1 MNKLYYFSDYY
12 PPESN
17 APALR
22 VDFNSHY
29 FCQNGIDVTIV
40 TCNPNFP
47 DGKLYEGFKNRVIHK
62 TIDRQVN
69 VVRLWSF
76 IWPNSGKFF
85 RILDHVSSAVMF
97 FIYGLNIK
105 KDSTV
110 IATSPQFLTIFSIYL
125 LSYFRKFEFY
135 VEIRDMWPEGIIF
148 LNPNSKLYK
157 VLEYIEGKIYK
168 RSDRIIVVTE
178 SFKSSIALRHGIK
191 EEKFIVSFNGCDV
204 EKFKPVKHSNLDMH
218 RGANLILGYAGTIGI
233 SHGIDNVCSHI
244 KKYNKT
250 NRDFIQLFIVGSG
263 AYFSKYKNDF
273 ESQEIIFMD
282 RIPQELV
289 NEFYSK
295 IDFALVSL
303 LNIKPYDNVIPSKLF
318 ESLAYK
324 TPILGAL
331 RGEARSIITEN
342 KVGEVFENDCYK
354 SFCAAVELLK
364 ENNKNYQVNIQA
376 ARIKYSRA
384 SSAQLILESFS

>member
-12 PPESN
+12 TPESN

-29 FCQNGIDVTIV
+29 FSQKGIDVTVV

-47 DGKLYEGFKNRVIHK
+47 DGKLYEGFKNRIIYK
-62 TIDRQVN
+62 TVDRQVN

-85 RILDHVSSAVMF
+85 RILDHVSSAIMF
-97 FIYGLNIK
+97 FVYGLNVK
-105 KDSTV
+105 KNSTI

-125 LSYFRKFEFY
+125 LSYFRKFRFY
-135 VEIRDMWPEGIIF
+135 VEVRDMWPEGIIF
-148 LNPNSKLYK
+148 LSPNSILYK
-157 VLEYIEGKIYK
+157 FLEYIEGKIYK

-178 SFKSSIALRHGIK
+178 SFKASISLRHGIS

-204 EKFKPVKHSNLDMH
+204 EKFKPVQHSSLDMQ
-218 RGANLILGYAGTIGI
+218 RKANLVLGYAGTIGI
-233 SHGIDNVCSHI
+233 SHGIDNVCSHL
-244 KKYNKT
+244 KKYNQT
-250 NRDFIQLFIVGSG
+250 YRDSIQLYIVGSG
-263 AYFSKYKNDF
+263 AQFSKYKNDF
-273 ESQEIIFMD
+273 ESRDIIFMD
-282 RIPQELV
+282 RISQRLV

-295 IDFALVSL
+295 IDVALVSL

-324 TPILGAL
+324 TPILGGL
-331 RGEARSIITEN
+331 RGEASSIIRAN

-354 SFCAAVELLK
+354 SFCAAVEQLK
-364 ENNKNYQVNIQA
+364 ENNKSYYANIQA
-376 ARIKYSRA
+376 ARLKYSRA
-384 SSAQLILESFS
+384 SSAQLILESF